1 MGNKIATQDRQWSR
15 DEVIELLKAQK
26 LRCYIS
32 SGANQK
38 VLLTELIELK

>member
-1 MGNKIATQDRQWSR
+1 MENRIATQDRKWSR

-26 LRCYIS
+26 FRCYVA